1 MNKLNVK
8 VRGFKK
14 NDEKGE
20 GGEGGAAM
28 YQLFYCIISTV
39 DAWQR

>member
-20 GGEGGAAM
+20 GAKEV
-28 YQLFYCIISTV
+28 LPCTTDTIL
-39 DAWQR
+39 